1 MNLVLL
7 GVPGS
12 GKGTQSKL
20 ISKNFGIPHIS
31 TGEIF
36 RENISQKTKLG
47 ILAEEYIINGQL
59 VPDEITFEVIKKRLS
74 QPDCKNGYILD
85 GFPRTLAQ
93 GKALKTFAKIDR
105 VILLDI
111 TLDELKR
118 RILGRRTCEDCGEI
132 YNTSNYAL
140 DYCAKCNGKL
150 ISRSDD
156 TEQTIN
162 KRVSV
167 YEQQTK
173 PLIDFYNEE
182 NLLLVVDCN
191 NSPEEIFKIIESK
204 LKIEGRFEI

>member
-7 GVPGS
+7 GAPGS

-85 GFPRTLAQ
+85 GFPRTLEQ
-93 GKALKTFAKIDR
+93 GKLLKTFAKIDR

-140 DYCAKCNGKL
+140 DYCAKCNAKL